1 MKDFFYDLVYNWKHG
16 LSRENTKGSRGW
28 LWFILIVCVLLTGGG
43 IGLLVLFAIS
53 HKIIALI
60 FAIVGLITGIGSFTF
75 VSTR

>member
-28 LWFILIVCVLLTGGG
+28 LWFIFIACILLTVGG
-43 IGLLVLFAIS
+43 IGLLILFAIS

-60 FAIVGLITGIGSFTF
+60 FAIVGLVAGIGIFAY